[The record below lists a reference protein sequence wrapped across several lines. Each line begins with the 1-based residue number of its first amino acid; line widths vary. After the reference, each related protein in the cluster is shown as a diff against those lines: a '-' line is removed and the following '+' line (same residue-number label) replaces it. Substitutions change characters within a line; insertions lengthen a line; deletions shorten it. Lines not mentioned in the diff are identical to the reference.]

1 MDEFKAHKT
10 GPVVSALKEKGIQSI
25 LVPAGFTSE
34 LQPLDVSINKPI
46 KAILRQQWQNWFDS
60 PEPIFTKAGNRQKP
74 SYQALVD
81 MTAKVYDG
89 IISNVDMIKKVFNF
103 LKYKIK
109 YLFMYFVIIRHFRV
123 RVSCS
128 KMILP

>member
-34 LQPLDVSINKPI
+34 LQPLDVSIYKPI

-81 MTAKVYDG
+81 MTAQVYDG

-103 LKYKIK
+103 LKYKI
-109 YLFMYFVIIRHFRV
+109 
-123 RVSCS
+123 
-128 KMILP
+128 